1 MPEVRPVEA
10 TKEALFEGSCIE
22 FLPEPEGC
30 EKGVFGA
37 TGTPETAIH
46 LLAGGGT

>member
-1 MPEVRPVEA
+1 MSEVCPVEA
-10 TKEALFEGSCIE
+10 TEEALFEGSCTE
-22 FLPEPEGC
+22 FLPKIEGC

-37 TGTPETAIH
+37 AGTPETVVH